1 MGLDYRVK
9 CCPDGL
15 MTDRRHHVRVLDC
28 TIRDGGLCNDWQ
40 FDEALVRRT
49 ATALAAA
56 GVDVMEIGYRTADDA
71 APDQVGPWRFSR
83 EADLRRVL
91 AALDS
96 PMKIAVMLDEG
107 RAKLEDLVPKS
118 ESVIDVV
125 RVATYAKDVD
135 AAITLLEGAQD
146 LGYETFC
153 NVMAVST
160 CTPQEVDVFLEKLRN
175 SRVPNVAIVDSFGAL
190 YPHHVRYLMRKYK
203 NWLRPDQKVGV
214 HLHNNQQTAFANS
227 IAAVDEG
234 ADFVDATV
242 MGIGRGAGN
251 CPLELLLL
259 YLDDPRFDVRPLLEV
274 SGDFA
279 ALQDDLKWGYHLPYV
294 ISGWL
299 NLHPQAAMAR
309 MKAADPEGCLDF
321 FETLT
326 RQRPLA
332 RHHRARFEPVP
343 ESPNQGTP
351 GKSPAKV

>member
-1 MGLDYRVK
+1 
-9 CCPDGL
+9 
-15 MTDRRHHVRVLDC
+15 
-28 TIRDGGLCNDWQ
+28 
-40 FDEALVRRT
+40 
-49 ATALAAA
+49 
-56 GVDVMEIGYRTADDA
+56 
-71 APDQVGPWRFSR
+71 
-83 EADLRRVL
+83 
-91 AALDS
+91 
-96 PMKIAVMLDEG
+96 
-107 RAKLEDLVPKS
+107 
-118 ESVIDVV
+118 
-125 RVATYAKDVD
+125 
-135 AAITLLEGAQD
+135 
-146 LGYETFC
+146 
-153 NVMAVST
+153 
-160 CTPQEVDVFLEKLRN
+160 
-175 SRVPNVAIVDSFGAL
+175 
-190 YPHHVRYLMRKYK
+190 
-203 NWLRPDQKVGV
+203 
-214 HLHNNQQTAFANS
+214 
-227 IAAVDEG
+227 
-234 ADFVDATV
+234 

-309 MKAADPEGCLDF
+309 MKAADPEGCRDF